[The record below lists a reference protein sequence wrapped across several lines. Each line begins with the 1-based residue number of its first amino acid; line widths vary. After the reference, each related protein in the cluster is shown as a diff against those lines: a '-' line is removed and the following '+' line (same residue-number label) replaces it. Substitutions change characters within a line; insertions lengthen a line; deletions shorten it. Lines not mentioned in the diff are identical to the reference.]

1 MKKYIL
7 LLLIPLLLTC
17 CNKSTS
23 YYTIGVS
30 QCSSG
35 KWREKVNHEML
46 SAQHLYDKEV
56 KISIA
61 NCYDNAQK
69 QVQQIDSLIDA
80 NVDLLVIAPYE
91 YSHIT
96 KSIER
101 ARQKNIPV
109 VLFDRKISPKNYTA
123 YIGGDN
129 VEAGACIGRYALQLA
144 DRLQSQNKGRKTSVL
159 ELTGPMEMS
168 PARERHKGFA
178 QTITP
183 NTLIDYQFLITNWT
197 PEDNYKRMKAYL
209 KAGKRPDIVFCH
221 SDIDAL
227 GAYQAAKECGLEKS
241 ISFLGIDGLPGK
253 GQGLE
258 GVKSGKL
265 AGTYIYPTH
274 GEEIILLALNILEG
288 KKYKQNNTIQ
298 SFVVTPTNVDDIM
311 ISTQVMMQQ
320 NDYLIT
326 IQNKL
331 ENYLGQYHTQQ
342 MVLYFLAF
350 AFLISLVAIL
360 LIGRAIQST
369 RRANHQM
376 KKANNKMKKLNEE
389 QTLFYTN
396 ASHQLKT
403 PLTLIAGPAKEL
415 LANCSQKKDRD
426 KELLEILNRNVNLLE
441 QVVYHVLN
449 FKEQVKKA
457 MAEDTL
463 LSVSDDAIPNSQL
476 LADEQHEDKSVTN
489 DIQKGHQKMLLKLDT
504 DELPTILVVDEN
516 SDMRKFLHTLFADNY
531 YVIEAADGQS
541 GLKLAREGVPDLIV
555 SDIIMPVM
563 NGLEFCQRIKEDPI
577 TSHIPVL
584 LLSAQSTDHQL
595 IEGFKNGAEA
605 YITKPFNAQLLISH
619 IESLLY
625 NREKLRQQFAK
636 SANVNLSTTPHHK
649 DDAQKKEA
657 NEHKQE
663 IPAVQMSTAD
673 RRFIDNLKTAI
684 LEKMADSHLKME
696 DLGDE
701 LGLSRVQ
708 LYRKVKALTGLTPVE
723 LLRKMRLQQ
732 AYALLLN
739 SDKSVSEICYEVG
752 FGTPSYFASCFKKEF
767 DIYPADLKKN
777 NN

>member
-1 MKKYIL
+1 
-7 LLLIPLLLTC
+7 
-17 CNKSTS
+17 
-23 YYTIGVS
+23 
-30 QCSSG
+30 
-35 KWREKVNHEML
+35 
-46 SAQHLYDKEV
+46 
-56 KISIA
+56 
-61 NCYDNAQK
+61 
-69 QVQQIDSLIDA
+69 
-80 NVDLLVIAPYE
+80 
-91 YSHIT
+91 
-96 KSIER
+96 
-101 ARQKNIPV
+101 
-109 VLFDRKISPKNYTA
+109 
-123 YIGGDN
+123 
-129 VEAGACIGRYALQLA
+129 
-144 DRLQSQNKGRKTSVL
+144 
-159 ELTGPMEMS
+159 
-168 PARERHKGFA
+168 
-178 QTITP
+178 
-183 NTLIDYQFLITNWT
+183 
-197 PEDNYKRMKAYL
+197 
-209 KAGKRPDIVFCH
+209 
-221 SDIDAL
+221 
-227 GAYQAAKECGLEKS
+227 
-241 ISFLGIDGLPGK
+241 
-253 GQGLE
+253 
-258 GVKSGKL
+258 
-265 AGTYIYPTH
+265 
-274 GEEIILLALNILEG
+274 
-288 KKYKQNNTIQ
+288 
-298 SFVVTPTNVDDIM
+298 
-311 ISTQVMMQQ
+311 
-320 NDYLIT
+320 
-326 IQNKL
+326 
-331 ENYLGQYHTQQ
+331 
-342 MVLYFLAF
+342 
-350 AFLISLVAIL
+350 
-360 LIGRAIQST
+360 
-369 RRANHQM
+369 
-376 KKANNKMKKLNEE
+376 
-389 QTLFYTN
+389 
-396 ASHQLKT
+396 
-403 PLTLIAGPAKEL
+403 
-415 LANCSQKKDRD
+415 
-426 KELLEILNRNVNLLE
+426 
-441 QVVYHVLN
+441 
-449 FKEQVKKA
+449 

-563 NGLEFCQRIKEDPI
+563 NGLEFCKRIKEDPI